1 MVVVLVDNTILTASM
16 NATNRPHSGVAAA
29 ALPHRARPLAL
40 NDHELSSSAVS
51 TGPAQ

>member
-40 NDHELSSSAVS
+40 NDDELSSSAVS